1 MFKVAIVGGGVAGAT
16 AALYL
21 SKLGVDITIFEQ
33 RSSLISGP
41 PFCHLHAGGNLYP
54 QISDEERLTLLR
66 QSIDLVHYYPFAI
79 DYRPTVVTIPKEDST
94 DPAYLLQ
101 KLSFVQRHYEELVKK
116 DPSNALLGDPKEYF
130 KLYKKSDLHNL
141 EVLDPWMKAVAK
153 YIDLDR
159 LKEPLAIVQEFGLNI
174 FALSGALNQILRKI
188 PNVHLKLNTKVLEI
202 KETYTLTYETDGHI
216 HQESFDFLIN
226 AAGFATGWIDRMLG
240 FSRKRYVEFKAAY
253 VARWDESP
261 GGFPEIIFH
270 GKRGTDKGM
279 AQFTPYGGN
288 LFQLHYMSK
297 KATLF
302 EDGLVSG
309 DPYPELHRKF
319 LELIESDWA
328 DGEYEERTKAA
339 IERIATFIPSFK
351 SAKPAAKPLF
361 GAQQIPGDNP
371 ELRAADVS
379 FEGETYARCEIVK
392 ASSVL
397 DMSEAIAKRLY
408 ELGAV
413 KEYKKKRDL
422 SHLQAIDTRLA
433 ASIAKERGY
442 PLELAKILY
451 PNNSLP

>member
-1 MFKVAIVGGGVAGAT
+1 MFKVAIIGGGVAGAT

-21 SKLGVDITIFEQ
+21 SKLGVDITLFEQ

-66 QSIDLVHYYPFAI
+66 QSIDLVRYYPFAI
-79 DYRPTVVTIPKEDST
+79 DYRPTVVTIPKEDTT

-101 KLSFVQRHYEELVKK
+101 KLSLVQRHYEELVKK
-116 DPSNALLGDPKEYF
+116 DPSNALLGNPKEYF
-130 KLYKKSDLHNL
+130 RLYEKKDLRYL
-141 EVLDPWMKAVAK
+141 EASDPWMEAIARYV
-153 YIDLDR
+153 DLSK
-159 LKEPLAIVQEFGLNI
+159 LKEPLAKVQEFGLNI

-188 PNVHLKLNTKVLEI
+188 PNVHLKLNTKVLEV
-202 KETYTLTYETDGHI
+202 KDAYTITYEAGGHI
-216 HQESFDFLIN
+216 HKKSFDFLVN

-253 VARWDESP
+253 VARWDENP
-261 GGFPEIIFH
+261 GNFPEIIFH

-279 AQFTPYGGN
+279 AQFTPYSGN

-309 DPYPELHRKF
+309 DPYPLLHRRF
-319 LELIESDWA
+319 LELIESDWSEA
-328 DGEYEERTKAA
+328 AYEERTKAA
-339 IERIATFIPSFK
+339 IDRVATFIPAFS

-397 DMSEAIAKRLY
+397 DMSEAIARRLY
-408 ELGAV
+408 DLGVV
-413 KEYKKKRDL
+413 KEFDKKREL
-422 SHLQAIDTRLA
+422 SHLQSIDTTHA
-433 ASIAKERGY
+433 AKIAVMRGY
-442 PLELAKILY
+442 PKELSRILY
-451 PNNSLP
+451 ERTA